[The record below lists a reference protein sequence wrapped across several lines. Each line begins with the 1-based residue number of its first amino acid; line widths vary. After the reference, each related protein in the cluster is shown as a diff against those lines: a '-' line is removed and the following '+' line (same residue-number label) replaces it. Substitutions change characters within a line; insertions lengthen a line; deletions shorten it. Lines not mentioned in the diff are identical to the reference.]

1 MPDYI
6 ECKQKETKM
15 GIEDPGTIRRYN
27 NTLLKCQVCLLW
39 NKLKIPFHT
48 HTLLTI

>member
-1 MPDYI
+1 MKPNNLTPDYI

-27 NTLLKCQVCLLW
+27 NIIKMSRLFAVK
-39 NKLKIPFHT
+39 
-48 HTLLTI
+48 